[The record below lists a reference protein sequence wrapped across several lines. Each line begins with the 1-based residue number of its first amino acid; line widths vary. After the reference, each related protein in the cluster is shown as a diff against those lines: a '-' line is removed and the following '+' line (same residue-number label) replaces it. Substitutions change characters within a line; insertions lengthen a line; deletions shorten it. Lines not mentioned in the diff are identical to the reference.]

1 MGIWGWGWG
10 REEEATLIWEGSR
23 HHCVGITKRGEGE
36 GGKKNGGGPDPNHTW
51 GWGSLLPSIHP
62 WKKVVGYYA
71 NASLRPPEVLL

>member
-36 GGKKNGGGPDPNHTW
+36 GRGGRRMGEAQTRTISGD
-51 GWGSLLPSIHP
+51 GVLYCQASILGRKLLATTLMLP
-62 WKKVVGYYA
+62 
-71 NASLRPPEVLL
+71 